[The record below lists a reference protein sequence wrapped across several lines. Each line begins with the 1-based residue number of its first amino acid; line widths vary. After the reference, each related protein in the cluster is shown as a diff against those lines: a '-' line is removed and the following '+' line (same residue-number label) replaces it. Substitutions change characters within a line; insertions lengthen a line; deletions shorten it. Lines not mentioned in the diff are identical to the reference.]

1 MRFIFLAAFAAIM
14 LGLAAI
20 TIANAVPPGV
30 PKLEIS
36 NVSPSVSVRGISA
49 TR

>member
-20 TIANAVPPGV
+20 TMGNAVAPGV
-30 PKLEIS
+30 PELKIS
-36 NVSPSVSVRGISA
+36 NVSASVGFRPRG
-49 TR
+49 

>member
-20 TIANAVPPGV
+20 TMGNAVPAGPLGALYQSGQR
-30 PKLEIS
+30 PTPI
-36 NVSPSVSVRGISA
+36 
-49 TR
+49 